1 MDVCEYGPD
10 VLFVHQGDVFFGLAK
25 RCIGEC
31 SEDIEAGFGLVFM
44 FSVCRMT
51 IIILSYGTPSGVVMS
66 V

>member
-1 MDVCEYGPD
+1 MDVCESEPD

-31 SEDIEAGFGLVFM
+31 SEDIEAGFGSVFM
-44 FSVCRMT
+44 FSVCGMK
-51 IIILSYGTPSGVVMS
+51 IILLSYVTPSVVVMS